1 MYITGKANSS
11 GKTFGGTMMMFFGY
25 VIGIIGVLG
34 LITMFSN
41 PDLRKNIVLIIA
53 FIALGAFMIFR
64 SKKNRKLKNE
74 NGFLAKKFNSYFCK
88 EKNGTIPLAK
98 LSDFMEIPQEDM
110 KIKLEKLIEERYLI
124 NVHVDNNTNMVV
136 LNRSTTTGT
145 HKIKEIACPN
155 CGALNTISSGQTSEC
170 EYCGTKLK

>member
-74 NGFLAKKFNSYFCK
+74 NGFLAKNSIVISVK
-88 EKNGTIPLAK
+88 KK
-98 LSDFMEIPQEDM
+98 MERFLWQNFQILW
-110 KIKLEKLIEERYLI
+110 KYLKK
-124 NVHVDNNTNMVV
+124 T
-136 LNRSTTTGT
+136 
-145 HKIKEIACPN
+145 
-155 CGALNTISSGQTSEC
+155 
-170 EYCGTKLK
+170 